1 MRKRKWI
8 YIQKPQC
15 YCIKCNLCG
24 GTNIEWS
31 EYEHMI
37 WCFDCKKD
45 VPGTGGVFDGP
56 IPLGASR
63 LLGMNFD
70 RIELKTGQRLY
81 MTRWGGKM
89 KHKFIYCHRKPKPEY
104 DPQYIEAE

>member
-1 MRKRKWI
+1 MKKRKWI
-8 YIQKPQC
+8 YIQPPQH
-15 YCIKCNLCG
+15 YCMECNLCG
-24 GTNIEWS
+24 GRNIEWS

-37 WCFDCKKD
+37 WCYDCKKD
-45 VPGTGGVFDGP
+45 VPGNGGVFDGP

-81 MTRWGGKM
+81 MTQYHRNGKLT
-89 KHKFIYCHRKPKPEY
+89 YCHKKPKPEN
-104 DPQYIEAE
+104 DPQYIGGLK

>member
-15 YCIKCNLCG
+15 YCIECNLCG

-37 WCFDCKKD
+37 WCYDCKKD

-56 IPLGASR
+56 IPLGTSR

-81 MTRWGGKM
+81 MTQYGRSSKL
-89 KHKFIYCHRKPKPEY
+89 IYCHRKPKLKD
-104 DPQYIEAE
+104 DPQYAEAE